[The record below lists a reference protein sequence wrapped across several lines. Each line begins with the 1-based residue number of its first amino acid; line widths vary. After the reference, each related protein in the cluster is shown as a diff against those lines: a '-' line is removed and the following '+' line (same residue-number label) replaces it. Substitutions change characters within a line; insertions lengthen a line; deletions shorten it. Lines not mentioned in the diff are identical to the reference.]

1 MGVSADGWLAEKY
14 DIERR
19 WPLLPDALHG
29 EDEEAAVRGD
39 MSTGSLAN
47 FELART
53 WLSDC
58 ELHHYDVEPRAC
70 HHPPARDG
78 AGPKILPARLI
89 NVENPQCPFLQET
102 SSMSSLPRYAALSYC
117 WGEGDRLTTTM
128 VTLSAFKTSLP
139 LPNLP
144 KTFRDAIHA
153 THQLGLP
160 FLWIDAL
167 CIVQDI
173 PGEVANQISI
183 MDSVYQ
189 NAVLTIVAQG
199 APSAHHGLFVRR
211 DARHTRPLKLSVNDG
226 STSLVTIKVAKLNAQ
241 IPDYIRRR
249 GWILQETVLSR
260 RILAYGAD
268 EIRWSCLARNA
279 SELEPNP
286 REGSG
291 GLRLCPN
298 HCAASSHSTLV
309 ERRLCFERWYRLAE
323 DFSLRE
329 LSVPSDGLPALAGLA
344 HYFYATH
351 LNDGYTYLAGIWQ
364 QDVQAGLAWYLV
376 QSPRRAYRA
385 AGVDGVSLP
394 TWSWAAAGQNAVEFR
409 REPNRSPDRSDA
421 RDLSLGVELVRG
433 VVTPCNVLVPFGP
446 VKAGG
451 CMWLRGMLKRA
462 ELRWD
467 WEYWTTHS
475 PRRLKTPD
483 EPRGRH
489 YGWSGE
495 KPRFPAWVCRDGD
508 GPDGGEPVG
517 TAALDGHFAAGVI
530 PDAGEGNAD
539 AASDFQDVKVRKEVW
554 CLLVLAR
561 KRWGQVRWQSSCL
574 LLERAADG
582 YKRIG
587 LLFLGDLKWFGAPRK
602 NPDIHRLALVDEQ
615 GQHLVPETV
624 KIC

>member
-1 MGVSADGWLAEKY
+1 M
-14 DIERR
+14 
-19 WPLLPDALHG
+19 LPDALHG
-29 EDEEAAVRGD
+29 EDDEAAVRGD

-70 HHPPARDG
+70 HHPPALDG
-78 AGPKILPARLI
+78 ADPKMLPARLI

-102 SSMSSLPRYAALSYC
+102 ASMSSLPRYAALSYC

-128 VTLSAFKTSLP
+128 STLSAFETSIP
-139 LPNLP
+139 LPCLP

-160 FLWIDAL
+160 FLWIDGL
-167 CIVQDI
+167 CIVQDL
-173 PGEVANQISI
+173 PGEVANQISV

-189 NAVLTIVAQG
+189 NAVLTIAAQG
-199 APSAHHGLFVRR
+199 APSAHDGLFFRR

-226 STSLVTIKVAKLNAQ
+226 SASLVTIKVAKLNAQ

-268 EIRWSCLARNA
+268 EIRWSCMARNA

-291 GLRLCPN
+291 GLRLCPSP
-298 HCAASSHSTLV
+298 CAASSHSTLA

-323 DFSLRE
+323 DFSRRE
-329 LSVPSDGLPALAGLA
+329 LSVSSDGLPALAGLA

-351 LNDGYTYLAGIWQ
+351 LQDRYTYLAGMWQ
-364 QDVQAGLAWYLV
+364 DDVQAGLAWYLV
-376 QSPRRAYRA
+376 QSPLRAYKA
-385 AGVDGVSLP
+385 AGVDGGSLP

-409 REPNRSPDRSDA
+409 RGPDRSPDA

-433 VVTPCNVLVPFGP
+433 LVTPCNALVPFGP

-451 CMWLRGMLKRA
+451 CIWLRGMLKRA

-467 WEYWTTHS
+467 WEYWMAES
-475 PRRLKTPD
+475 PRFAKTPY

-489 YGWSGE
+489 YGRSRE
-495 KPRFPAWVCRDGD
+495 KLRFPAWVCCDGD

-517 TAALDGHFAAGVI
+517 MASLDGHFAAGVI
-530 PDAGEGNAD
+530 PDAGALNAD
-539 AASDFQDVKVRKEVW
+539 AAADFQDVKLRKEVW
-554 CLLVLAR
+554 CLLVLSR
-561 KRWGQVRWQSSCL
+561 KRWGEVQWQSSCL
-574 LLERAADG
+574 VLERAADG

-587 LLFLGDLKWFGAPRK
+587 LLCLWDLKWFGRPRK
-602 NPDIHRLALVDEQ
+602 NPDISRLALVDEQ

-624 KIC
+624 KIY

>member
-1 MGVSADGWLAEKY
+1 M
-14 DIERR
+14 
-19 WPLLPDALHG
+19 LPDALHG

-70 HHPPARDG
+70 HHPPALDG
-78 AGPKILPARLI
+78 AGPRTLPARLI

-128 VTLSAFKTSLP
+128 STLSAFETSLP
-139 LPNLP
+139 LSNLP

-153 THQLGLP
+153 THKLGVP
-160 FLWIDAL
+160 FLWIDGL
-167 CIVQDI
+167 CIVQDT
-173 PGEVANQISI
+173 PGEVAHQISI

-189 NAVLTIVAQG
+189 NAVLTIAAQG

-226 STSLVTIKVAKLNAQ
+226 SASLVAVKVAKLNAQ

-268 EIRWSCLARNA
+268 ELRWSCMARNA
-279 SELEPNP
+279 SESEPNP

-298 HCAASSHSTLV
+298 HCAASSHSTLP
-309 ERRLCFERWYRLAE
+309 ERRLCFQRWYRLAE

-329 LSVPSDGLPALAGLA
+329 LSVTSDGLPALAGLA
-344 HYFYATH
+344 HYFYAAH
-351 LNDGYTYLAGIWQ
+351 LQDARYTYLAGIWQ
-364 QDVQAGLAWYLV
+364 EDVRAGLAWYLA
-376 QSPRRAYRA
+376 QSPWRAYKPV
-385 AGVDGVSLP
+385 GVDGASLP

-409 REPNRSPDRSDA
+409 REPDKSDA
-421 RDLSLGVELVRG
+421 KVLLFGVDMVRG
-433 VVTPCNVLVPFGP
+433 MVPLCNELVPFGP

-451 CMWLRGMLKRA
+451 CIWLRGMLKRA

-467 WEYWTTHS
+467 WEYWMTD
-475 PRRLKTPD
+475 PWGRR
-483 EPRGRH
+483 RGPNDPPLRRH
-489 YGWSGE
+489 ERSGE
-495 KPRFPAWVCRDGD
+495 KPRFPALVWRDGD
-508 GPDGGEPVG
+508 GPDGGQPVG
-517 TAALDGHFAAGVI
+517 TAALDGHFAAGFI
-530 PDAGEGNAD
+530 PDAGAGNED
-539 AASDFQDVKVRKEVW
+539 AAADFQDVRVRKEVW

-561 KRWGQVRWQSSCL
+561 KALPDPSWQSSCL
-574 LLERAADG
+574 VLERAADG

-587 LLFLGDLKWFGAPRK
+587 LLFLQDLKWFGTMRK
-602 NPDIHRLALVDEQ
+602 NPDTHRLALVDKQ

-624 KIC
+624 KIF

>member
-1 MGVSADGWLAEKY
+1 M
-14 DIERR
+14 
-19 WPLLPDALHG
+19 LPDALHG

-70 HHPPARDG
+70 HHPPALDG
-78 AGPKILPARLI
+78 AGPKTLPARLI

-102 SSMSSLPRYAALSYC
+102 SSMSSPPRYAALSYC

-128 VTLSAFKTSLP
+128 STLSAFETSIP
-139 LPNLP
+139 LPCLP

-160 FLWIDAL
+160 FLWIDGL
-167 CIVQDI
+167 CIVQDL
-173 PGEVANQISI
+173 PGEVANQISV

-189 NAVLTIVAQG
+189 NAVLTIAAQG
-199 APSAHHGLFVRR
+199 APSAHDGLFFRR
-211 DARHTRPLKLSVNDG
+211 DARRTRPLKLSVNDG
-226 STSLVTIKVAKLNAQ
+226 SASFVTIKVAKLNPPF
-241 IPDYIRRR
+241 PDYIRRR

-268 EIRWSCLARNA
+268 EIRWSCMARNA

-291 GLRLCPN
+291 GLRLCPSP
-298 HCAASSHSTLV
+298 CAASSHSTLA

-323 DFSLRE
+323 DFSRRE
-329 LSVPSDGLPALAGLA
+329 LSVSSDALPALAGLA

-351 LNDGYTYLAGIWQ
+351 LQDRYTYLAGMWQ
-364 QDVQAGLAWYLV
+364 DDVQAGLAWYLV
-376 QSPRRAYRA
+376 RSPLRAYKA
-385 AGVDGVSLP
+385 AGVDGGSLP

-409 REPNRSPDRSDA
+409 RGPDKSPDV

-433 VVTPCNVLVPFGP
+433 LVTPCNALVPFGP

-451 CMWLRGMLKRA
+451 CIWLRGMLKRA

-467 WEYWTTHS
+467 WEYWMAEWPRFSKS
-475 PRRLKTPD
+475 PY

-489 YGWSGE
+489 YGWSRE
-495 KPRFPAWVCRDGD
+495 KLRFPAWVCCDGD

-517 TAALDGHFAAGVI
+517 MAALDGHFAAGVI
-530 PDAGEGNAD
+530 PDAGGLNAD
-539 AASDFQDVKVRKEVW
+539 AAADFQDVKLRKEVW
-554 CLLVLAR
+554 CLLVLSR
-561 KRWGQVRWQSSCL
+561 KRWGEVQWQSSCL
-574 LLERAADG
+574 VLERAADG

-587 LLFLGDLKWFGAPRK
+587 LLCLWDLKWFGRPRK
-602 NPDIHRLALVDEQ
+602 NPDISRLALVDEQ

-624 KIC
+624 KIY